1 MSAPAQIGKVAVI
14 AERDRPVFQR
24 LDHLDLV
31 GVVLLFVVVQSL
43 FLGHRT
49 QVEVVLLARQFHELV
64 LYLLEIGLGK
74 FLLAEIDVVIKAVFD
89 RRTDGQFGVRIK
101 TEDRLGQHVRRRMPK
116 GAFSGFVVPGVQH
129 QRSICSQRS
138 GHFDGLS
145 VGRSRDDVARQAFAD
160 TAGYFIRGYSLGV
173 FFLTPVREGYLYHVL
188 LPLYKRYNEPA
199 NLIFFHENEKTPPP
213 FCLLRRHFSA
223 HFSKTQQRAEH
234 RTNPHRKKLVFFD
247 KQRLYTRTQKK
258 SRKKFRDFFLL
269 AKRHIDYCA
278 LVTTRS
284 LMRAFLPVRARR

>member
-49 QVEVVLLARQFHELV
+49 QVEVVLLACQFHELV

-74 FLLAEIDVVIKAVFD
+74 FLLTEIDVVIKAVFD

-173 FFLTPVREGYLYHVL
+173 LFLAPVREGYLYHVL
-188 LPLYKRYNEPA
+188 VRLCKRYNEPA
-199 NLIFFHENEKTPPP
+199 NLIFFHKNRKTPPA
-213 FCLLRRHFSA
+213 FSLLPRHFFACFLKTQQKPERQADLPRKKA
-223 HFSKTQQRAEH
+223 HFSL
-234 RTNPHRKKLVFFD
+234 TNNDFMQGHKKNPGSVSGIFFCLP
-247 KQRLYTRTQKK
+247 KGTSTT
-258 SRKKFRDFFLL
+258 
-269 AKRHIDYCA
+269 A
-278 LVTTRS
+278 LW
-284 LMRAFLPVRARR
+284 